1 MSERKIDII
10 EKTAAFQGYFRIDR
24 YRLRHSLH
32 AGGMSAELT
41 REVFERGHAVAVL
54 PFDPVRDE
62 LVLIEQFRIG
72 AHAAGKDP
80 WITEI
85 VAGIID
91 QGESIQSVAQRET
104 IEETGL
110 TARELWPMV
119 RYLVSPGGATET
131 VEMFLARVDSAKAGG
146 IYGLDHEHEDIRVF
160 TLPYGEVRDFVD
172 SGRADN
178 AMTLVALQWLML
190 HHDAVIA
197 RWGDGTGASEA

>member
-1 MSERKIDII
+1 MNERKIDII
-10 EKTAAFQGYFRIDR
+10 EKATAFQGYFRIDR

-32 AGGMSAELT
+32 AGGMSGEIT

-72 AHAAGKDP
+72 AHAGGKDA
-80 WITEI
+80 WMTEI

-91 QGESIQSVAQRET
+91 EGESVQSVAQRET
-104 IEETGL
+104 MEETGL
-110 TARELWPMV
+110 TAEALWPMV
-119 RYLVSPGGATET
+119 EYSVSPGGTTET

-160 TLPYGEVRDFVD
+160 TLPYGEVPKFLD

-178 AMTLVALQWLML
+178 AITLIAMQWLML
-190 HHDAVIA
+190 HHDAVVE
-197 RWGDGTGASEA
+197 RWGGGTRAAGA

>member
-1 MSERKIDII
+1 MNQRKIDII
-10 EKTAAFQGYFRIDR
+10 EKTTPFEGYFRIDR

-32 AGGMSAELT
+32 AGGMSAEIT

-72 AHAAGKDP
+72 ALAAGKDA
-80 WITEI
+80 WMTEI

-91 QGESIQSVAQRET
+91 EGESVQSVAQRET
-104 IEETGL
+104 SEECGL
-110 TARELWPMV
+110 TAKSLWPMV

-131 VEMFLARVDSAKAGG
+131 VEMFLARVDSAMAGG
-146 IYGLDHEHEDIRVF
+146 IHGLDHEHEDIRVF
-160 TLPYGEVRDFVD
+160 TLPFDAVQDFVD

-178 AMTLVALQWLML
+178 AMTLVALQWLLL
-190 HHDAVIA
+190 HHDEVIA
-197 RWGDGTGASEA
+197 RWGEAPGASEA

>member
-10 EKTAAFQGYFRIDR
+10 EKTTAFQGYFRIDR

-32 AGGMSAELT
+32 LGGMSGEIT

-72 AHAAGKDP
+72 AHAAGQDP
-80 WITEI
+80 WMTEI

-91 QGESIQSVAQRET
+91 EGESVRSVAERET
-104 IEETGL
+104 EEETGL
-110 TARELWPMV
+110 TAEELWPMV
-119 RYLVSPGGATET
+119 RYLVSPGGATES
-131 VEMFLARVDSAKAGG
+131 VEMFLGRVDSTKAGG
-146 IYGLDHEHEDIRVF
+146 IHGLDHEDEDIRVF
-160 TLPYGEVRDFVD
+160 TLPFAEVSDFVE

-178 AMTLVALQWLML
+178 AMTLVALQWLLL
-190 HHDAVIA
+190 HHDDVISCWSGA
-197 RWGDGTGASEA
+197 SGASEA